1 MKKDIELFQKI
12 KECEEYIILSESH
25 KNSITD
31 FFVKNTYLK
40 QKYVELLSKSYH
52 NLFYINVIILMIIVL
67 IQIVELLLTI
77 FLLKN
82 QKLII
87 FESVTVFSLLI
98 LFILIKVK
106 RIKNS
111 TIFPFVLTWII
122 YFLFCINS
130 LLSIYLIKDG
140 QTKKSLTYR
149 DISLIT
155 KFYFYFISSHVIVSL
170 FIQLNMSLH
179 FGHFYGFFGFDVLI
193 LILLNITYTDFYNES
208 ISIFPMIVFTLLQ
221 SYKFEKSAKTFFD
234 FCVRNFYSY
243 LVNEEIV
250 QNANIGICLTKQNFE
265 ITKMNRTFMNE
276 MGDLI
281 NEKAKVSLESV
292 EKINKEKKELSDFD
306 DSKVKFEK
314 EKGQNLLQTA
324 LKNNKAQT
332 FNPKIN
338 KNEKEKKCS
347 DKYSRYLLSGELIKK
362 EENENNNNKKTKISL
377 LQALNNEANTLAEKG
392 KKNDMECF
400 NFLGKFQISKNFSL
414 YNVKWKRVYAY
425 SKKNIDISDS
435 NIYNI
440 FPNFDSYI
448 VNTERKEIKKH
459 GKSIN
464 LPILS
469 NNENKEE
476 INPFNYKF
484 IFTEIT
490 KNRKSDRIK
499 VEQIYQKLILAK
511 ISHEFNRP
519 IELIKSSIDVLMNE
533 IKMKSNHC
541 SEIGS
546 KCSSFFKSEI
556 NMLSEH
562 SLNKEKVDINL
573 DEIYHKN
580 INNLY
585 MEIKY
590 YAETITLSIRDLIE
604 YINIHSSNPAKEE
617 KEFSVL
623 KLSEMKEYIQNLTHA
638 YIELM
643 EKPVTT
649 NVFMESSLEG
659 LSIEIEMMKFNQILS
674 NLISNAIKN
683 IDPNDSIFVR
693 LNKMSPKDIKFFEF
707 GADKNFF
714 INTEQKT
721 KAVVN
726 QNNTINESENKDVE
740 LGLVVQIEDTGN
752 GINETLLKGI
762 NIGGEEFYRLDT
774 NDTRLNNAEGYMKC
788 KGLGSGL
795 KICKKL
801 ADEMGVK
808 IKCKVKTDTSNPGT
822 IFYIYI
828 KTELFREKEIHNLNT
843 SGEEN

>member
-25 KNSITD
+25 KNNITD

-52 NLFYINVIILMIIVL
+52 NLFYINVIILMIIIL

-77 FLLKN
+77 FLIK
-82 QKLII
+82 QPKLII
-87 FESVTVFSLLI
+87 FESITIFSLLI

-106 RIKNS
+106 KISNS
-111 TIFPFVLTWII
+111 AIFPFVLTWLI
-122 YFLFCINS
+122 YFQFCANS
-130 LLSIYLIKDG
+130 ILSIYLIKES
-140 QTKKSLTYR
+140 QTKKSLSFR
-149 DISLIT
+149 DISLVA
-155 KFYFYFISSHVIVSL
+155 KFYFYFISSHIVVCL
-170 FIQLNMSLH
+170 FLQVNMSLH
-179 FGHFYGFFGFDVLI
+179 FGHFYGFFGLDVLF
-193 LILLNITYTDFYNES
+193 LILLNITYSDFYYES
-208 ISIFPMIVFTLLQ
+208 LSLLPMMLFTLLQ

-243 LVNEEIV
+243 LINEEIV

-265 ITKMNRTFMNE
+265 IKKMNSTFMNE

-281 NEKAKVSLESV
+281 NEKVKIPVENE
-292 EKINKEKKELSDFD
+292 EKIMNKTKKESSDFD
-306 DSKVKFEK
+306 DSKAKL
-314 EKGQNLLQTA
+314 EKGKDLFQTA
-324 LKNNKAQT
+324 LKSIKGQT
-332 FNPKIN
+332 FNSMIYN
-338 KNEKEKKCS
+338 NEKEKKS
-347 DKYSRYLLSGELIKK
+347 SGQFSRYLLSGELVKK
-362 EENENNNNKKTKISL
+362 EEDEKNNIKKTKISL
-377 LQALNNEANTLAEKG
+377 LQALNNEANKFVEKG
-392 KKNDMECF
+392 KKNDMEYF

-425 SKKNIDISDS
+425 SEKNIDISGQ
-435 NIYNI
+435 NILNVL
-440 FPNFDSYI
+440 PNFDSYI
-448 VNTERKEIKKH
+448 VNTERKEQKFPEK
-459 GKSIN
+459 GIN
-464 LPILS
+464 LHILS
-469 NNENKEE
+469 HQEQTQENNS
-476 INPFNYKF
+476 FNYKF

-519 IELIKSSIDVLMNE
+519 IELIQNSIDVLMNE
-533 IKMKSNHC
+533 VKKSNRG
-541 SEIGS
+541 SEIAS

-556 NMLSEH
+556 NLLSEH

-573 DEIYHKN
+573 DEIYQKN

-585 MEIKY
+585 LEIKF

-604 YINIHSSNPAKEE
+604 YINIHSANPASEE
-617 KEFSVL
+617 KEFSFI
-623 KLSEMKEYIQNLTHA
+623 KLSEMKEYIHNLTHA

-649 NVFMESSLEG
+649 NVFMESCLEG
-659 LSIEIEMMKFNQILS
+659 LSIEIEVMKFNQILS

-683 IDPNDSIFVR
+683 IDSNDAIFIR
-693 LNKMSPKDIKFFEF
+693 MNKMSPRDIKYFEF
-707 GADKNFF
+707 GADRDLF
-714 INTEQKT
+714 INNEQMT
-721 KAVVN
+721 KPVVN
-726 QNNTINESENKDVE
+726 QNNTIDESENKDVE
-740 LGLVVQIEDTGN
+740 LGLVIQIEDTGN
-752 GINETLLKGI
+752 GINETLLRDI
-762 NIGGEEFYRLDT
+762 NIGGEEFYRIDT
-774 NDTRLNNAEGYMKC
+774 NDTKLNNAEGYMKC

-808 IKCKVKTDTSNPGT
+808 LKCKVKNETSNPGT

-828 KTELFREKEIHNLNT
+828 KTELLRENEVQNLNIST
-843 SGEEN
+843 EEEK